1 MDRLRK
7 RAACERALQWVSLE
21 LDAELSEFECALL
34 ERHLERCGSCAALR
48 AEFDDLTRLI
58 RAAPPVEGR
67 ARPGVPA
74 PAARRRSLPRRAVA
88 AVLVAAALA
97 AGAGVG
103 LLGERSAPVGSSAL
117 AFASLG
123 ERLRFVHAEHLRIEP
138 LGDAGVQPAPAAPS
152 FAARALM

>member
-21 LDAELSEFECALL
+21 LDGELSEFERALL
-34 ERHLERCGSCAALR
+34 ERHLECCVSCAALR
-48 AEFDDLTRLI
+48 LELGGLTRLI
-58 RAAPPVEGR
+58 RAAPPVSGR
-67 ARPGVPA
+67 PRPAVPA

-88 AVLVAAALA
+88 GVLVAAVLA

-103 LLGERSAPVGSSAL
+103 LLGARSTPVGSSAL

-123 ERLRFVHAEHLRIEP
+123 ERLRFVHAEHVRIDP
-138 LGDAGVQPAPAAPS
+138 LEDAGVQPGPAAPS